1 LKWVLSQKIGVKNCF
16 QQNSIRSAEVEADS
30 LEEAKEMFVDA
41 EWYEDEPQDLV
52 DIKYY
57 EGTVYNEN
65 DPDYIDWEEIDE

>member
-1 LKWVLSQKIGVKNCF
+1 
-16 QQNSIRSAEVEADS
+16 
-30 LEEAKEMFVDA
+30 MFVDA

-65 DPDYIDWEEIDE
+65 DLDYIDWEEIDE